1 MSSQRSSGT
10 QNLSKK
16 KFLWITL
23 ISFILFQKWIE
34 ISNIRVELCSV
45 KWRAD
50 FRGLEVLPPLT
61 LTPISDFEE
70 SCFHRALN
78 TIDPPTLACPCERIY
93 VKAVTSYFKVSLWLS
108 TGHIPSWWWR
118 TCEWIQP
125 CVGREGKGGGLKK
138 VEEEKEEKL
147 RKVQGESKTR
157 ERKRERSYERKVH
170 WHRAASGTAHPSHH
184 THSCLTRSQST
195 IVMNWIWIISSLLLT
210 L

>member
-1 MSSQRSSGT
+1 MSLPRYFHQKPKTDLKRNSCGLPS
-10 QNLSKK
+10 
-16 KFLWITL
+16 
-23 ISFILFQKWIE
+23 SFILFQTRIE
-34 ISNIRVELCSV
+34 ISNIRDALCSV

-108 TGHIPSWWWR
+108 TGHIPSWWWS

-125 CVGREGKGGGLKK
+125 CAGREGKGGELKK
-138 VEEEKEEKL
+138 VEEEKEEKP
-147 RKVQGESKTR
+147 RKLQGESKTR
-157 ERKRERSYERKVH
+157 ERKNRVMSVKSTDTEQHLARLILPIIHIPV
-170 WHRAASGTAHPSHH
+170 WH
-184 THSCLTRSQST
+184 THKAPL
-195 IVMNWIWIISSLLLT
+195 
-210 L
+210 